1 MAAPKNTR
9 IGVSTRKFLAATAAI
24 ITLQAA
30 GYYFFVRDRVL
41 YNTLSPAEGRF
52 WSAERYERALSLVRQ
67 YVYERS
73 MLPPGEERDLME
85 ALTDRWTNNLR
96 TELEVLANA
105 HELQAFFQQLP
116 EHREI
121 VPLLLQLDRD
131 LDRLIADARIS
142 QAGVFRL
149 RERFDE
155 VDTAIDRLA
164 IAARVADQQDLT
176 DTLRTYQR
184 GVQMG
189 YLAAAVIILA
199 VWFTVFHSLSAARK
213 ARRGEE
219 QSKAALAI
227 AREANAE
234 AEAAM
239 QVLKTGAE
247 RRMLIH
253 KLNTAVEDERKALS
267 VEIHDVL
274 NAILVR
280 AKLDA
285 QGIVKLA
292 STIPPSEPM
301 SEIVYKAE
309 SITKHANDLYAQ
321 CRAIVRRL
329 RPEILDVLG
338 LEDAVD
344 EMVRSYNTDAHP
356 GRQFTFHSDGD
367 MQTLESSVSIAAYR
381 LIQEALSNCVKH
393 SEAANVSVHLNRD
406 VKQKQLHI
414 IVKDDGVGFAQS
426 ASTPSVGLIGMRE
439 RIAAFNGQLE
449 ILSDPN
455 AGTTVHAT
463 IPLDSP
469 SRS

>member
-1 MAAPKNTR
+1 MAAHKAKRPRTSKWLF
-9 IGVSTRKFLAATAAI
+9 VAATVAI
-24 ITLQAA
+24 VALQAA
-30 GYYFFVRDRVL
+30 GYFFFVRDRVL
-41 YNTLSPAEGRF
+41 YNSLSPAEGRF
-52 WSAERYERALSLVRQ
+52 WSADRYERALGLVRQ

-85 ALTDRWTNNLR
+85 ALTDRWTTNLR
-96 TELEVLANA
+96 TELEVLTNA
-105 HELQAFFQQLP
+105 HELKAFFEQLP
-116 EHREI
+116 DHRE
-121 VPLLLQLDRD
+121 VTPLLLQLDHD
-131 LDRLIADARIS
+131 LDALIAEAMRS
-142 QAGVFRL
+142 QAGIFRL

-189 YLAAAVIILA
+189 YFAASAIILA
-199 VWFTVFHSLSAARK
+199 VWFTVFHSLSAART

-227 AREANAE
+227 ARKANQE

-285 QGIVKLA
+285 QSIAKLA
-292 STIPPSEPM
+292 SALPPSEPIT
-301 SEIVYKAE
+301 EIARKAE

-344 EMVRSYNTDAHP
+344 EMVRSYNSTAHP
-356 GRQFTFHSDGD
+356 GREFSFRSEGN

-393 SEAANVSVHLNRD
+393 SQASHVLVEMRID
-406 VKQKQLHI
+406 VQRNQLD
-414 IVKDDGVGFAQS
+414 IVVRDDGIGFDAS

-439 RIAAFNGQLE
+439 RIDAFNGRLE
-449 ILSDPN
+449 LLSDPET
-455 AGTTVHAT
+455 GTTVLAT
-463 IPLDSP
+463 IPLGSP